1 MYKLLFGVFG
11 AISIWM
17 LVQSIQIVVYHFERL
32 NEFGFG
38 VLTGKFILFLVS
50 GFLAYRFGKKVF
62 AVRS

>member
-1 MYKLLFGVFG
+1 M
-11 AISIWM
+11 
-17 LVQSIQIVVYHFERL
+17 QSIQIVVYHFDRL

-38 VLTGKFILFLVS
+38 VLIGKFILFLVS